1 MLLGLAYLGK
11 YDTAQAIKQFEQVN
25 QINPK
30 NAAGHYYR
38 ARALLARGDGAGAR
52 KAYEQALELAP
63 DSKTIRI
70 ELASV
75 SGQKPDPA
83 LLASYIEDLK
93 AALSRDPANVALRN
107 ALVMAY
113 LARNQREEGEAE
125 ARRILEHEIGRFQRA
140 LRRRAAAPA
149 LTELHRLGAALAREE
164 AERALAELGL
174 GSEEK
179 SEIVRRMA
187 ERLAR
192 RLLYPASRTFQ
203 DS

>member
-1 MLLGLAYLGK
+1 MG
-11 YDTAQAIKQFEQVN
+11 
-25 QINPK
+25 
-30 NAAGHYYR
+30 AAR
-38 ARALLARGDGAGAR
+38 I
-52 KAYEQALELAP
+52 AP
-63 DSKTIRI
+63 PSSNVTSQGP
-70 ELASV
+70 AA
-75 SGQKPDPA
+75 PA
-83 LLASYIEDLK
+83 LD
-93 AALSRDPANVALRN
+93 
-107 ALVMAY
+107 
-113 LARNQREEGEAE
+113 E
-125 ARRILEHEIGRFQRA
+125 ARRILEHEIGRFERA

-164 AERALAELGL
+164 AERALGELGL